1 MEVLRNEV
9 LKYFI
14 QLLSDQTNGAELASA
29 ITQYRQKCNP
39 SYATTSRRLPW
50 TPVRS
55 SSFRDRRHGGLQGHH
70 PAQMPSTDRKTQL

>member
-39 SYATTSRRLPW
+39 N
-50 TPVRS
+50 
-55 SSFRDRRHGGLQGHH
+55 
-70 PAQMPSTDRKTQL
+70 